1 MDAVPNDFENALKAN
16 GLDEFFSGCTGPHRR
31 EYLQWIQGA
40 KRPETRA
47 QRIQQAVK
55 MISKKRAEEAARLKK
70 KSP

>member
-1 MDAVPNDFENALKAN
+1 MKEVPKDFEDALKAN

-47 QRIQQAVK
+47 GRIQQAVK
-55 MISKKRAEEAARLKK
+55 LIAEKRAEEASRLKK
-70 KSP
+70 KSR